1 MSKLGFKPK
10 WTPLHDK
17 RADQFQEKYF
27 QKGKKDT
34 ASDHSD
40 FMKWAYGKK
49 S

>member
-17 RADQFQEKYF
+17 RAEEFQETYF
-27 QKGKKDT
+27 ASSKKDT
-34 ASDHSD
+34 AADHD
-40 FMKWAYGKK
+40 AFMKWAYGK